1 MDFRISEDSTSL
13 VESVRD
19 YLAGVHGLERL
30 RELDANDSRR
40 SGELRQGLTD
50 MGLRGLLIPEDQ
62 GGLGLSLVDATLI
75 AIELGRAAVAEPLVD
90 SVFVMVPILRA
101 AGGQENLLAA
111 LATGEAQVALQHP
124 VNAWVADLAG
134 ATHLVVDRD
143 GRLSLGS
150 VPGKAALLDSA
161 DPLRRL
167 YAPVDAGGGDDIG
180 TSDMLLDHG
189 ALFAAAQGV
198 GLAEAMLAQATE
210 YAKIR
215 TQFGQPIGA
224 FQAVKHHLASAAVAI
239 EFAKPVLLRAALA
252 LEKGEAG
259 ASVHVSHA
267 KLAAGDLAWSVGET
281 AIQIH
286 GAMGYT
292 YEVDLHFW
300 MKRAWALAGA
310 WGDRAFHLARI
321 DAAVI
326 GGTLPIGPAHSFA

>member
-1 MDFRISEDSTSL
+1 MDFRITEDRASL
-13 VESVRD
+13 VDSVRD
-19 YLAGVHGLERL
+19 YLAGVHGVERL
-30 RELDANDSRR
+30 RALDASETGR

-50 MGLRGLLIPEDQ
+50 MGLRGLLVPEDQ
-62 GGLGLSLVDATLI
+62 GGLGLSLVDAALI
-75 AIELGRAAVAEPLVD
+75 AIELGRAAVAEPMVDEAFAAVPLLV
-90 SVFVMVPILRA
+90 A
-101 AGGQENLLAA
+101 AGGQEDLLAA
-111 LATGEAQVALQHP
+111 IVTGEARIALQHP
-124 VNAWVADLAG
+124 ANGWVADLAG
-134 ATHLVVDRD
+134 STHLIADRD
-143 GRLSLGS
+143 GRLLLG
-150 VPGKAALLDSA
+150 AAPAQADPLDSA

-167 YAPVDAGGGDDIG
+167 YAPVAASGTDIG
-180 TSDMLLDHG
+180 ASSALFDHA

-198 GLAEAMLAQATE
+198 GLADAMLAQATD
-210 YAKIR
+210 YAKMR

-224 FQAVKHHLASAAVAI
+224 FQAVKHHLATAVVAI
-239 EFAKPVLLRAALA
+239 EFAKPVILRAALA
-252 LEKGEAG
+252 LEQGL
-259 ASVHVSHA
+259 ASAPVHVSHA
-267 KLAAGDLAWSVGET
+267 KIAAGDLAWSVGEA